1 VLTGLLGDTAGL
13 VAVARCGGVPI
24 VQSPDDAAYPEMPL
38 RALAAVPRAI
48 QVPLRGLA
56 TLLARLAAEEAP
68 ESPVVPEALRTE
80 VRLTERA
87 MANDEW
93 GNIPSRSTDFTCP
106 ECNGAIREIEGEP
119 IRRYRCRVGH
129 AYSAEDFVAAKTTG
143 VEDALWLA
151 LQTLQE
157 QALVLET
164 LAAEDRRRGWL
175 RNSASYQE
183 RAGEMRAAADRLRE
197 LVATL
202 AA

>member
-1 VLTGLLGDTAGL
+1 
-13 VAVARCGGVPI
+13 
-24 VQSPDDAAYPEMPL
+24 
-38 RALAAVPRAI
+38 
-48 QVPLRGLA
+48 
-56 TLLARLAAEEAP
+56 
-68 ESPVVPEALRTE
+68 
-80 VRLTERA
+80 
-87 MANDEW
+87 
-93 GNIPSRSTDFTCP
+93 
-106 ECNGAIREIEGEP
+106 
-119 IRRYRCRVGH
+119 
-129 AYSAEDFVAAKTTG
+129 